1 MITVSNAELKELVD
15 TVRAIED
22 CMKDPAR
29 WAEVRLIEAGLL
41 DKDRA
46 YDAWPYF
53 VEDLRNNVVDD
64 QGNPAYDCDDE
75 DDVVEA
81 SKDLFENRESSFQLF
96 YCLYLLQYYK
106 KKDEK
111 NAKKS

>member
-1 MITVSNAELKELVD
+1 MITVSNAKLKELVD

-41 DKDRA
+41 DSYRA

-53 VEDLRNNVVDD
+53 VEDLRANVVDD

-81 SKDLFENRESSFQLF
+81 SKDLFENRESGFQLF

-106 KKDEK
+106 KQ
-111 NAKKS
+111 